1 MLSNFYFEFRK
12 TKLKT
17 ILTTL
22 IAILHVGNTRF
33 ILYIYI
39 YIYMTINVLHNF
51 VVISIGVP
59 LNPNRWPLHNLL
71 AK

>member
-33 ILYIYI
+33 ILYIY
-39 YIYMTINVLHNF
+39 MTINVLHNF
-51 VVISIGVP
+51 VVISIGVS